1 MADFKITGA
10 MRLMTDAASQQL
22 ASVGAKATQ
31 TLSKVG
37 GAAANAISA
46 ATVGLFAGL
55 SFAMAA
61 GAVSAVKFQNE
72 FANVKKTMSDI
83 EDPEVFGKIQEDL
96 VKLAT
101 QIPITAGELAGIAS
115 VGGQLGIGADDIT
128 KFTEVVA
135 KLGGATNMS
144 SEQAATS
151 MARFLNVTNENI
163 DSIGK
168 YSSVLVELGNNVA
181 AQEGEII
188 LLAQN
193 FGASGNLA
201 GLATEEI
208 LAFSAAMKETGQQS
222 QAGATALSKLFLN
235 ITDAAKLGGDEMAT
249 FAQVAG
255 QDVDEFRRLI
265 ETDVGQAV
273 QILLAGLNKM
283 GDEGRST
290 TAVLQEMGLGTVRVR
305 KAILS
310 LANNEEGLA
319 EAMSRAKAEVI
330 DQNALNE
337 EAAEKFGTVA
347 MQMQQFKSTMGA
359 ASITLGQIFLPIM
372 EKLAGILVSVA
383 NAFFGLAEFFRDYP
397 AAFWTTFSVSFVAM
411 SLALLKMGKALTGPK
426 GLITS
431 MLKFAGIT
439 GGVGLVIAGVVAA
452 LGFAAAAYGKYK
464 KELQEVQDVQEGVSK
479 TIESMSI
486 SLADGFKA
494 EPIDADTWEEF
505 VTNLPEAVRNSVIKG
520 VEEGT
525 MDQEL
530 FNNLI
535 ANAEKLGPEFGDTL
549 RDALDIDEGFFG
561 DFIPEDSESI
571 QEILGMIEGAGLGE
585 QLGGTVSLLEEYN
598 KLIFQGNRADKDRL
612 AIVKDLLVT
621 QLSIVDGVQ
630 IEKEVRDKEISAA
643 LNEHFGLQVK
653 TDKRLRDM
661 MSTEAG
667 RVKLAKELA
676 KESKKFRDLIYDT
689 ADGVEE
695 IVDET
700 EEVESNLDSL
710 LRITRDFRT
719 KIDNLFNPIKEQFEM
734 QKNERDLQKAHKE
747 HADLHQEQLDLTN
760 EDVALQQELVDLG
773 SQEVTNAEEKLEMQE
788 LENEALEIEER
799 LRTGMALTANEQLR
813 KEKLKKDL
821 VRVNAAAAHG
831 SLEFAELEA
840 KAIQEQIDEIDGK
853 AVTQAQAD
861 ELRAQALD
869 VAENAQLRRQEEIA
883 TIEERRIEIG
893 ERLKEIPDDI
903 LDVHEDIHT
912 LQRDLVNNT
921 LDMIEAQAKFNTVK
935 EEELRLTAQLLGM
948 DNQRIDG
955 LMTLMNHA
963 RVESGPLGQ
972 GRVDYILQNIP
983 SIAALLG
990 YTSGNSVTGGQMQDL
1005 FTDFKSSGGYG
1016 NMKPTYRHMG
1026 GNFKPGQNYVVG
1038 EYGPEMMK
1046 AFPGGGGQITPMGDS
1061 RGDTTNY
1068 VTLNVTGLPSDPIAA
1083 RRTAQTIQ
1091 KELNKLKSDGRS
1103 GVVR

>member
-1 MADFKITGA
+1 MADFNITMSLRAMVDGA
-10 MRLMTDAASQQL
+10 AKQLDGFMTKAGQQITKVAS
-22 ASVGAKATQ
+22 
-31 TLSKVG
+31 
-37 GAAANAISA
+37 AAANAVSA

-55 SFAMAA
+55 AFAMGA
-61 GAVSAVKFQNE
+61 GAASAVKFENE
-72 FANVKKTMSDI
+72 FANVKKTMSDVQ
-83 EDPEVFGKIQEDL
+83 DPLVFKAIQEDL

-101 QIPITAGELAGIAS
+101 QIPITAGELAKIAS
-115 VGGQLGIGADDIT
+115 VGGQLGIGAEDIT
-128 KFTEVVA
+128 EFTEIVA

-151 MARFLNVTNENI
+151 MARFLNVTNEGI
-163 DSIGK
+163 DTIGK

-193 FGASGNLA
+193 FGASGDLA

-255 QDVDEFRRLI
+255 RDVDEFRRLI

-273 QILLAGLNKM
+273 QILLSGLNKM
-283 GDEGRST
+283 GEEGRST
-290 TAVLQEMGLGTVRVR
+290 TAVLDEMGLGTVRVR

-319 EAMSRAKAEVI
+319 EAMRRAKDEVI

-359 ASITLGQIFLPIM
+359 AAITLGQIFMPVL
-372 EKLAGILVSVA
+372 EKLAGVLVSVGE
-383 NAFFGLAEFFRDYP
+383 AFFGIAEFFRDFP
-397 AAFWTTFSVSFVAM
+397 AAWWTTLSVSFVAM
-411 SLALLKMGKALTGPK
+411 AMGVTHLGKSISNVLGPLAKFLKIGGGIGLVLTG
-426 GLITS
+426 I
-431 MLKFAGIT
+431 
-439 GGVGLVIAGVVAA
+439 VIA
-452 LGFAAAAYGKYK
+452 LGAAAKSYAKYK
-464 KELQEVQDVQEGVSK
+464 KELEGVSNMQENVVETLDK
-479 TIESMSI
+479 MKVSI
-486 SLADGFKA
+486 GEGFAA
-494 EPIDADTWEEF
+494 EPISKETWEDF
-505 VTNLPEAVRNSVIKG
+505 LANLPEATRAAIVQGI
-520 VEEGT
+520 EEGAIGED
-525 MDQEL
+525 MFD
-530 FNNLI
+530 NLT
-535 ANAEKLGPEFGDTL
+535 AHAEKLGPEFGQ
-549 RDALDIDEGFFG
+549 ALMDSMDIGEGFWNSDNFQA
-561 DFIPEDSESI
+561 DQATI
-571 QEILGMIEGAGLGE
+571 QGLIETLKAAGLE
-585 QLGGTVSLLEEYN
+585 EPMADTIALLEEY
-598 KLIFQGNRADKDRL
+598 KTILPSLLKQDKERKAVIEEIL
-612 AIVKDLLVT
+612 KV
-621 QLSIVDGVQ
+621 QMGIVDG
-630 IEKEVRDKEISAA
+630 A
-643 LNEHFGLQVK
+643 LAKNAQLNSDIADALHEHFGAALL
-653 TDKRLRDM
+653 TDRRLANM
-661 MSTEAG
+661 MKTEAG
-667 RVKLAKELA
+667 RLKLAKDLA
-676 KESKKFRDLIYDT
+676 KEGNKFHKLIFGTQEVTEDIVEDT
-689 ADGVEE
+689 ED
-695 IVDET
+695 I
-700 EEVESNLDSL
+700 ESNLDSL

-799 LRTGMALTANEQLR
+799 IRTGMALTANEQLR

-840 KAIQEQIDEIDGK
+840 KAIQEQIDEIDSK
-853 AVTQAQAD
+853 AVTQADAD
-861 ELRAQALD
+861 ELRAKALD
-869 VAENAQLRRQEEIA
+869 IAEEAQIRRQEEIA

-893 ERLKEIPDDI
+893 ERLKEIPDEI
-903 LDVHEDIHT
+903 LDAHQDIHE

-921 LDMIEAQAKFNTVK
+921 LDMIEAQAKFNTIK
-935 EEELRLTAQLLGM
+935 EQELKMTAELLGL

-963 RVESGPLGQ
+963 RVESGPMGQ
-972 GRVDYILQNIP
+972 GFLDKVLANLPMLQ
-983 SIAALLG
+983 ALLG
-990 YTSGNSVTGGQMQDL
+990 YTPTNSATGGQMQDL
-1005 FTDFKSSGGYG
+1005 FSDRNSHGSSYG

-1046 AFPGGGGQITPMGDS
+1046 AFPGGGGMISPMGDT
-1061 RGDTTNY
+1061 RGSTSNY

-1083 RRTAQTIQ
+1083 RKTAQTIQ
-1091 KELNKLKSDGRS
+1091 KELNKLKTDGRS

>member
-1 MADFKITGA
+1 

-128 KFTEVVA
+128 QFTEVVA

-290 TAVLQEMGLGTVRVR
+290 TAVLDEMGLGTVRVR

-359 ASITLGQIFLPIM
+359 ASITLGQVFLPIM

-397 AAFWTTFSVSFVAM
+397 AAWWGVFATSFVAM
-411 SLALLKMGKALTGPK
+411 ALGMAHFGKSITAVLAPLKKFLLIG
-426 GLITS
+426 
-431 MLKFAGIT
+431 
-439 GGVGLVIAGVVAA
+439 GGVGLVLVGIVAA
-452 LGFAAAAYGKYK
+452 LGAAAAAYGKYK
-464 KELQEVQDVQEGVSK
+464 KEMEEVQDVQEGVSK

-486 SLADGFKA
+486 SLADGFQA

-505 VTNLPEAVRNSVIKG
+505 VTNLPEAVRKSVIKG
-520 VEEGT
+520 VDEGT
-525 MDQEL
+525 MDAEL
-530 FNNLI
+530 FDNLI
-535 ANAEKLGPEFGDTL
+535 ANAENLGPEFGDTL

-571 QEILGMIEGAGLGE
+571 QEILAMIEGAGLGE
-585 QLGGTVSLLEEYN
+585 QLGGTVTLLLSL
-598 KLIFQGNRADKDRL
+598 
-612 AIVKDLLVT
+612 
-621 QLSIVDGVQ
+621 
-630 IEKEVRDKEISAA
+630 
-643 LNEHFGLQVK
+643 
-653 TDKRLRDM
+653 
-661 MSTEAG
+661 
-667 RVKLAKELA
+667 
-676 KESKKFRDLIYDT
+676 
-689 ADGVEE
+689 
-695 IVDET
+695 
-700 EEVESNLDSL
+700 
-710 LRITRDFRT
+710 
-719 KIDNLFNPIKEQFEM
+719 
-734 QKNERDLQKAHKE
+734 
-747 HADLHQEQLDLTN
+747 
-760 EDVALQQELVDLG
+760 
-773 SQEVTNAEEKLEMQE
+773 
-788 LENEALEIEER
+788 
-799 LRTGMALTANEQLR
+799 
-813 KEKLKKDL
+813 
-821 VRVNAAAAHG
+821 
-831 SLEFAELEA
+831 
-840 KAIQEQIDEIDGK
+840 
-853 AVTQAQAD
+853 
-861 ELRAQALD
+861 
-869 VAENAQLRRQEEIA
+869 
-883 TIEERRIEIG
+883 
-893 ERLKEIPDDI
+893 
-903 LDVHEDIHT
+903 IH
-912 LQRDLVNNT
+912 
-921 LDMIEAQAKFNTVK
+921 I
-935 EEELRLTAQLLGM
+935 
-948 DNQRIDG
+948 
-955 LMTLMNHA
+955 
-963 RVESGPLGQ
+963 
-972 GRVDYILQNIP
+972 
-983 SIAALLG
+983 
-990 YTSGNSVTGGQMQDL
+990 
-1005 FTDFKSSGGYG
+1005 
-1016 NMKPTYRHMG
+1016 
-1026 GNFKPGQNYVVG
+1026 
-1038 EYGPEMMK
+1038 
-1046 AFPGGGGQITPMGDS
+1046 
-1061 RGDTTNY
+1061 
-1068 VTLNVTGLPSDPIAA
+1068 
-1083 RRTAQTIQ
+1083 
-1091 KELNKLKSDGRS
+1091 
-1103 GVVR
+1103 

>member
-1 MADFKITGA
+1 MADFNITMSLRAMVDGA
-10 MRLMTDAASQQL
+10 AKQLDGFLTKAGQQITKVAS
-22 ASVGAKATQ
+22 
-31 TLSKVG
+31 
-37 GAAANAISA
+37 AAANAVSA

-55 SFAMAA
+55 AFAMGA
-61 GAVSAVKFQNE
+61 GAASAVKFQNE
-72 FANVKKTMSDI
+72 FANVKKTMSDVQ
-83 EDPEVFGKIQEDL
+83 DPLVFKAIQEDL

-101 QIPITAGELAGIAS
+101 QIPITAGELAKIAS
-115 VGGQLGIGADDIT
+115 VGGQLGIGAEDISQ
-128 KFTEVVA
+128 FTEIVA

-151 MARFLNVTNENI
+151 MARFLNVTNEGI
-163 DSIGK
+163 DTIGK

-193 FGASGNLA
+193 FGASGDLA

-255 QDVDEFRRLI
+255 RDVDEFRRLI

-273 QILLAGLNKM
+273 QILLSGLNKM
-283 GDEGRST
+283 GEEGRST
-290 TAVLQEMGLGTVRVR
+290 TAVLDEMGLGTVRVR

-319 EAMSRAKAEVI
+319 EAMRRAKDEVI

-359 ASITLGQIFLPIM
+359 ASITLGQIFLPVM
-372 EKLAGILVSVA
+372 EKLAGILVAVA
-383 NAFFGLAEFFRDYP
+383 DAFFGLAEFFRDFP
-397 AAFWTTFSVSFVAM
+397 AAWWTTLSVSFVAM
-411 SLALLKMGKALTGPK
+411 AMGISHLGKSISTVLGPLAKFLKIG
-426 GLITS
+426 
-431 MLKFAGIT
+431 
-439 GGVGLVIAGVVAA
+439 GGVGLVITGIVVA
-452 LGFAAAAYGKYK
+452 LGAAAKAYAKYK
-464 KELQEVQDVQEGVSK
+464 KELEGVSDMQENVVETLDK
-479 TIESMSI
+479 MKVSI
-486 SLADGFKA
+486 GEGFAA
-494 EPIDADTWEEF
+494 EPISKETWEDF
-505 VTNLPEAVRNSVIKG
+505 LANLPEATREAIVKG
-520 VEEGT
+520 IEEGSVGED
-525 MDQEL
+525 M
-530 FNNLI
+530 FNNLVTH
-535 ANAEKLGPEFGDTL
+535 AEKLGPEFGVAIM
-549 RDALDIDEGFFG
+549 DALDIGEGFWNSDNFQA
-561 DFIPEDSESI
+561 DQATI
-571 QEILGMIEGAGLGE
+571 QGLIETLKGAGLE
-585 QLGGTVSLLEEYN
+585 EPMADTIALLEEY
-598 KLIFQGNRADKDRL
+598 KTILPSLLEKDKERKKVIEEIL
-612 AIVKDLLVT
+612 KV
-621 QLSIVDGVQ
+621 QMGIVDG
-630 IEKEVRDKEISAA
+630 A
-643 LNEHFGLQVK
+643 LAKNAELNSDIAEALHEHYGTALI
-653 TDKRLRDM
+653 TDRRLASM
-661 MSTEAG
+661 MKTEAG
-667 RVKLAKELA
+667 RLKLAKDLA
-676 KESKKFRDLIYDT
+676 KEGNKFHKLIYGTQSATEDIVEDT
-689 ADGVEE
+689 ED
-695 IVDET
+695 I
-700 EEVESNLDSL
+700 ESNLDSL

-734 QKNERDLQKAHKE
+734 QKNERDLQKAHQE

-760 EDVALQQELVDLG
+760 EDVELQQQLVDLG

-799 LRTGMALTANEQLR
+799 IRTGMALTANEQLR

-840 KAIQEQIDEIDGK
+840 KAIQEQIDEIDSK
-853 AVTQAQAD
+853 AVTQADAD
-861 ELRAQALD
+861 ELRAKALD
-869 VAENAQLRRQEEIA
+869 IAEEAQIRRQEEIA
-883 TIEERRIEIG
+883 EIEERRIEIG
-893 ERLKEIPDDI
+893 ERLKEIPDEI
-903 LDVHEDIHT
+903 LDAHQDIHE

-935 EEELRLTAQLLGM
+935 EQELKMTAELLGL

-963 RVESGPLGQ
+963 RVESGPMGQ
-972 GRVDYILQNIP
+972 GWVDKAIANLPFLQ
-983 SIAALLG
+983 ALLG
-990 YTSGNSVTGGQMQDL
+990 YTPTNSATGGQASDL
-1005 FTDFKSSGGYG
+1005 YTDWKFSGGYA

-1046 AFPGGGGQITPMGDS
+1046 AFPGGGGMITPMGDA

-1091 KELNKLKSDGRS
+1091 KELNKLKTDGRS

>member
-1 MADFKITGA
+1 MDFKITGA

-37 GAAANAISA
+37 SAASNAISA

-83 EDPEVFGKIQEDL
+83 DDPEVFKKIQEDL
-96 VKLAT
+96 VGLAT
-101 QIPITAGELAGIAS
+101 QIPITASELAGIAS
-115 VGGQLGIGADDIT
+115 VGGQLGIGADDIAE
-128 KFTEVVA
+128 FTEVVA

-163 DSIGK
+163 SSIGK
-168 YSSVLVELGNNVA
+168 FSSVLVELGNNVA

-235 ITDAAKLGGDEMAT
+235 ITDAAKLGGSEMAT

-255 QDVDEFRRLI
+255 KDVDEFRRLI
-265 ETDVGQAV
+265 ETDVGTAV
-273 QILLAGLNKM
+273 QQLLAGLNEM
-283 GDEGRST
+283 GEEGRST

-319 EAMSRAKAEVI
+319 EAMSRAKDEVI
-330 DQNALNE
+330 SQNALNE

-372 EKLAGILVSVA
+372 EKLAGVLVRVA
-383 NAFFGLAEFFRDYP
+383 DAFFGLAEFFRDNPP
-397 AAFWTTFSVSFVAM
+397 ALFTLYAASFGAM
-411 SLALLKMGKALTGPK
+411 VLSLIKLGKTIGGLLGGF
-426 GLITS
+426 G
-431 MLKFAGIT
+431 KFAAISS
-439 GGVGLVIAGVVAA
+439 GVGLAIAGLVAV
-452 LGFAAAAYGKYK
+452 LGLAASAYGKYK
-464 KELQEVQDVQEGVSK
+464 RELEEVNDVQEGVSK
-479 TIESMSI
+479 TIASMSI
-486 SLADGFKA
+486 SLRDGFQA
-494 EPIDADTWEEF
+494 EPVNSATWEEF
-505 VTNLPEAVRNSVIKG
+505 VTNLPEAVRNSVIQG
-520 VEEGT
+520 VEQGT
-525 MDQEL
+525 MGKEL
-530 FNNLI
+530 FDSLI
-535 ANAEKLGPEFGDTL
+535 SNAETLGPEFGEAI
-549 RDALDIDEGFFG
+549 RDALDIGEGFFG
-561 DFIPEDSESI
+561 DFLGEDSETIKNLISMI
-571 QEILGMIEGAGLGE
+571 QSAGLGE
-585 QLGGTVSLLEEYN
+585 ELAGTVELLEEYD
-598 KLIFQGNRADKDRL
+598 KLILQGNRADKERM
-612 AIVKDLLVT
+612 AVVEDLLTV
-621 QLSIVDGVQ
+621 QMSLVDGVR
-630 IEKEVRDKEISAA
+630 IEADLRDKEITDA
-643 LNEHFGLQVK
+643 LHNHFGVMILQDRK
-653 TDKRLRDM
+653 LASM
-661 MSTEAG
+661 MKTEAG
-667 RVKLAKELA
+667 RLKLAKDLS
-676 KESKKFRDLIYDT
+676 KESKIFRDLLDDT
-689 ADGVEE
+689 QE
-695 IVDET
+695 ITEDMSEDT

-734 QKNERDLQKAHKE
+734 QKNERDLAKAHKE

-760 EDVALQQELVDLG
+760 EDVSLQQELVDLG
-773 SQEVTNAEEKLEMQE
+773 SQEITNAEEKLEMQE

-869 VAENAQLRRQEEIA
+869 ISEEAQIRRQEEIA
-883 TIEERRIEIG
+883 EIEERRIDIG
-893 ERLKEIPDDI
+893 ERLAEIPDDI
-903 LDVHEDIHT
+903 LDAHEDIHD
-912 LQRDLVNNT
+912 LQKDLVMNT
-921 LDMIEAQAKFNTVK
+921 LDMIEAQANFNTLK
-935 EEELRLTAQLLGM
+935 ESELKMTAELLGL

-972 GRVDYILQNIP
+972 GMVDTALANLPSLQ
-983 SIAALLG
+983 ALLG
-990 YTSGNSVTGGQMQDL
+990 YDATNSVTGGQMDDL
-1005 FTDFKSSGGYG
+1005 FTDFKTSGGYA

-1026 GNFKPGQNYVVG
+1026 GSFKPGQNYVVG

-1046 AFPGGGGQITPMGDS
+1046 AFPGGGGQISPMGES

>member
-1 MADFKITGA
+1 MADFNITMSLRAMVDGA
-10 MRLMTDAASQQL
+10 AKQLDGFMTKAGQQITKVAS
-22 ASVGAKATQ
+22 
-31 TLSKVG
+31 
-37 GAAANAISA
+37 AAANAVSA

-55 SFAMAA
+55 AFAMGA
-61 GAVSAVKFQNE
+61 GAASAVKFENE
-72 FANVKKTMSDI
+72 FANVKKTMSDVQ
-83 EDPEVFGKIQEDL
+83 DPLVFKAIQEDL

-101 QIPITAGELAGIAS
+101 QIPITAGELAKIAS
-115 VGGQLGIGADDIT
+115 VGGQLGIGAEDIT
-128 KFTEVVA
+128 EFTEIVA

-151 MARFLNVTNENI
+151 MARFLNVTNEGI
-163 DSIGK
+163 DTIGK

-193 FGASGNLA
+193 FGASGDLA

-255 QDVDEFRRLI
+255 RDVDEFRRLI

-273 QILLAGLNKM
+273 QILLSGLNKM
-283 GDEGRST
+283 GEEGRST
-290 TAVLQEMGLGTVRVR
+290 TAVLDEMGLGTVRVR

-319 EAMSRAKAEVI
+319 EAMRRAKDEVI

-359 ASITLGQIFLPIM
+359 AAITLGQIFMPVL
-372 EKLAGILVSVA
+372 EKLAGVLVSVGE
-383 NAFFGLAEFFRDYP
+383 AFFGIAEFFRDFP
-397 AAFWTTFSVSFVAM
+397 AAWWTTLSVSFVAM
-411 SLALLKMGKALTGPK
+411 AMGVTHLGKSISNVLGPLAKFLKIGGGIGLVLTG
-426 GLITS
+426 I
-431 MLKFAGIT
+431 
-439 GGVGLVIAGVVAA
+439 VIA
-452 LGFAAAAYGKYK
+452 LGAAAKSYAKYK
-464 KELQEVQDVQEGVSK
+464 KELEGVSNMQENVVETLDK
-479 TIESMSI
+479 MKVSI
-486 SLADGFKA
+486 GEGFAA
-494 EPIDADTWEEF
+494 EPISKETWEDF
-505 VTNLPEAVRNSVIKG
+505 LANLPEATRAAIVQGI
-520 VEEGT
+520 EEGAIGED
-525 MDQEL
+525 MFD
-530 FNNLI
+530 NLT
-535 ANAEKLGPEFGDTL
+535 AHAEKLGPEFGQ
-549 RDALDIDEGFFG
+549 ALMDSMDIGEGFWNSDNFQA
-561 DFIPEDSESI
+561 DQATI
-571 QEILGMIEGAGLGE
+571 QGLIETLKAAGLE
-585 QLGGTVSLLEEYN
+585 EPMADTIALLEEY
-598 KLIFQGNRADKDRL
+598 KTILPSLLKQDKERKAVIEEIL
-612 AIVKDLLVT
+612 KV
-621 QLSIVDGVQ
+621 QMGIVDG
-630 IEKEVRDKEISAA
+630 A
-643 LNEHFGLQVK
+643 LAKNAQLNSDIADALHEHFGAALL
-653 TDKRLRDM
+653 TDRRLANM
-661 MSTEAG
+661 MKTEAG
-667 RVKLAKELA
+667 RLKLAKDLA
-676 KESKKFRDLIYDT
+676 KEGNKFHKLIFGTQEVTEDIVEDT
-689 ADGVEE
+689 ED
-695 IVDET
+695 I
-700 EEVESNLDSL
+700 ESNLDSL

-799 LRTGMALTANEQLR
+799 IRTGMALTANEQLR

-840 KAIQEQIDEIDGK
+840 KAIQEQIDEIDSK
-853 AVTQAQAD
+853 AVTQADAD
-861 ELRAQALD
+861 ELRAKALD
-869 VAENAQLRRQEEIA
+869 IAEEAQIRRQEEIA

-893 ERLKEIPDDI
+893 ERLKEIPDEI
-903 LDVHEDIHT
+903 LDAHQDIHE

-921 LDMIEAQAKFNTVK
+921 LDMIEAQAKFNTIK
-935 EEELRLTAQLLGM
+935 EQELKMTAELLGL

-963 RVESGPLGQ
+963 RVESGPMGQSWVDKALGNLPFLQ
-972 GRVDYILQNIP
+972 G
-983 SIAALLG
+983 LLG
-990 YTSGNSVTGGQMQDL
+990 YTPTNSATGGQMQDL
-1005 FTDFKSSGGYG
+1005 FTDWKMSGSSYG

-1046 AFPGGGGQITPMGDS
+1046 AFPGGGGMISPMGDT
-1061 RGDTTNY
+1061 RGSTSNY

-1083 RRTAQTIQ
+1083 RKTAQTIQ
-1091 KELNKLKSDGRS
+1091 KELNKLKTDGRS

>member
-1 MADFKITGA
+1 

-128 KFTEVVA
+128 EFTEVVA

-359 ASITLGQIFLPIM
+359 ASITLGQVFLPIM
-372 EKLAGILVSVA
+372 EKLAGILVGVA

-397 AAFWTTFSVSFVAM
+397 AAWWTTFAASFVAM
-411 SLALLKMGKALTGPK
+411 SLGLLKMGKALTGPK
-426 GLITS
+426 GVITS
-431 MLKFAGIT
+431 MLKFVGIT

-452 LGFAAAAYGKYK
+452 LGLAAAAYGKYK
-464 KELQEVQDVQEGVSK
+464 RELEEVQDVQEGVSK
-479 TIESMSI
+479 TIEGMSI
-486 SLADGFKA
+486 SLAEGFKA
-494 EPIDADTWEEF
+494 EPVDADTWEEF

-525 MDQEL
+525 MDQDL

-535 ANAEKLGPEFGDTL
+535 TNAETLGPEFGVAI
-549 RDALDIDEGFFG
+549 RDALDIGEGFFGG
-561 DFIPEDSESI
+561 DFIPEDSETI
-571 QEILGMIEGAGLGE
+571 QQLIGMIEGAGLGE
-585 QLGGTVSLLEEYN
+585 QLAGTVTLLEEYN

-612 AIVKDLLVT
+612 AIVKDLLTT
-621 QLSIVDGVQ
+621 QMSIVDGVF

-643 LNEHFGLQVK
+643 LNEHFGIQVK

-676 KESKKFRDLIYDT
+676 KDSKKFRDLIYDT

-695 IVDET
+695 IVEET

-799 LRTGMALTANEQLR
+799 IRTGMALTANEQLR

-869 VAENAQLRRQEEIA
+869 IAENAQLRRQEEIA

-893 ERLKEIPDDI
+893 ERLKEIPNDI
-903 LDVHEDIHT
+903 LDAHEDIHT

-921 LDMIEAQAKFNTVK
+921 LDMIEAQAKFNTIK

-972 GRVDYILQNIP
+972 GRVDYLLQNIP
-983 SIAALLG
+983 AIAELLG
-990 YTSGNSVTGGQMQDL
+990 YTPGNSVTGSQLSGL
-1005 FTDFKSSGGYG
+1005 YNEYSRIGGGYAQ
-1016 NMKPTYRHMG
+1016 MKPTYRHMG
-1026 GNFKPGQNYVVG
+1026 GSFKPGQNYVVG

-1103 GVVR
+1103 GVIR

>member
-1 MADFKITGA
+1 MSDFNITMSLRAMVDGA
-10 MRLMTDAASQQL
+10 AKQLDGFMTKAGQQITKVAS
-22 ASVGAKATQ
+22 
-31 TLSKVG
+31 
-37 GAAANAISA
+37 AAANAVSA

-55 SFAMAA
+55 AFAMGA
-61 GAVSAVKFQNE
+61 GAASAVKFENE
-72 FANVKKTMSDI
+72 FANVKKTMSDVQ
-83 EDPEVFGKIQEDL
+83 DPLVFKAIQEDL

-101 QIPITAGELAGIAS
+101 QIPITAGELAKIAS
-115 VGGQLGIGADDIT
+115 VGGQLGIGAEDIT
-128 KFTEVVA
+128 EFTEIVA

-151 MARFLNVTNENI
+151 MARFLNVTNEGI
-163 DSIGK
+163 DTIGK

-193 FGASGNLA
+193 FGASGDLA

-255 QDVDEFRRLI
+255 RDVDEFRRLI

-273 QILLAGLNKM
+273 QILLSGLNKM
-283 GDEGRST
+283 GEEGRST
-290 TAVLQEMGLGTVRVR
+290 TAVLDEMGLGTVRVR

-319 EAMSRAKAEVI
+319 EAMRRAKDEVI

-359 ASITLGQIFLPIM
+359 AAITLGQIFMPVL
-372 EKLAGILVSVA
+372 EKLAGVLVSVGE
-383 NAFFGLAEFFRDYP
+383 AFFGIAEFFRDFP
-397 AAFWTTFSVSFVAM
+397 AAWWTTLSVSFVAM
-411 SLALLKMGKALTGPK
+411 AMGVTHLGKSISNVLGPLAKFLKIGGGIGLVLTG
-426 GLITS
+426 I
-431 MLKFAGIT
+431 
-439 GGVGLVIAGVVAA
+439 VIA
-452 LGFAAAAYGKYK
+452 LGAAAKSYAKYK
-464 KELQEVQDVQEGVSK
+464 KELEGVSNMQENVVETLDK
-479 TIESMSI
+479 MKVSI
-486 SLADGFKA
+486 GEGFAA
-494 EPIDADTWEEF
+494 EPISKETWEDF
-505 VTNLPEAVRNSVIKG
+505 LANLPEATRAAIVQGI
-520 VEEGT
+520 EEGAIGED
-525 MDQEL
+525 MFD
-530 FNNLI
+530 NLT
-535 ANAEKLGPEFGDTL
+535 AHAEKLGPEFGQ
-549 RDALDIDEGFFG
+549 ALMDSMDIGEGFWNSDNFQA
-561 DFIPEDSESI
+561 DQATI
-571 QEILGMIEGAGLGE
+571 QGLIETLKAAGLE
-585 QLGGTVSLLEEYN
+585 EPMADTIALLEEY
-598 KLIFQGNRADKDRL
+598 KTILPSLLKQDKERKAVIEEIL
-612 AIVKDLLVT
+612 KV
-621 QLSIVDGVQ
+621 QMGIVDG
-630 IEKEVRDKEISAA
+630 A
-643 LNEHFGLQVK
+643 LAKNAQLNSDIADALHEHFGAALL
-653 TDKRLRDM
+653 TDRRLANM
-661 MSTEAG
+661 MKTEAG
-667 RVKLAKELA
+667 RLKLAKDLA
-676 KESKKFRDLIYDT
+676 KEGNKFHKLIFGTQEVTEDIVEDT
-689 ADGVEE
+689 ED
-695 IVDET
+695 I
-700 EEVESNLDSL
+700 ESNLDSL

-799 LRTGMALTANEQLR
+799 IRTGMALTANEQLR

-840 KAIQEQIDEIDGK
+840 KAIQEQIDEIDSK
-853 AVTQAQAD
+853 AVTQADAD
-861 ELRAQALD
+861 ELRAKALD
-869 VAENAQLRRQEEIA
+869 IAEEAQIRRQEEIA

-893 ERLKEIPDDI
+893 ERLKEIPDEI
-903 LDVHEDIHT
+903 LDAHQDIHE

-921 LDMIEAQAKFNTVK
+921 LDMIEAQAKFNTIK
-935 EEELRLTAQLLGM
+935 EQELKMTAELLGL

-963 RVESGPLGQ
+963 RVESGPMGQSWVDKALGNLPFLQ
-972 GRVDYILQNIP
+972 G
-983 SIAALLG
+983 LLG
-990 YTSGNSVTGGQMQDL
+990 YTPTNSATGGQMQDL
-1005 FTDFKSSGGYG
+1005 FTDWKSHGSSYG

-1046 AFPGGGGQITPMGDS
+1046 AFPGGGGMISPMGDT
-1061 RGDTTNY
+1061 RGSTSNY

-1083 RRTAQTIQ
+1083 RKTAQTIQ
-1091 KELNKLKSDGRS
+1091 KELNKLKTDGRS